1 MKPIRA
7 TYNYTV
13 TVPCD
18 YTNPLHE
25 KYIGM
30 EYAVENRQ
38 LHGFVTE
45 IIRLMDNAE
54 GKTSDGVYAIFWADF
69 GDTYKL
75 MVEDYYKFTIT
86 AKEMRNYVA
95 AYNV

>member
-18 YTNPLHE
+18 YTNPKHK
-25 KYIGM
+25 KYIGL
-30 EYAVENRQ
+30 EYAVEERQ
-38 LHGFVTE
+38 LSG
-45 IIRLMDNAE
+45 IITDIVKLMDNSE

-69 GDTYKL
+69 GDYYKL
-75 MVEDYYKFTIT
+75 MVEDYFKFTVS

-95 AYNV
+95 AYHV